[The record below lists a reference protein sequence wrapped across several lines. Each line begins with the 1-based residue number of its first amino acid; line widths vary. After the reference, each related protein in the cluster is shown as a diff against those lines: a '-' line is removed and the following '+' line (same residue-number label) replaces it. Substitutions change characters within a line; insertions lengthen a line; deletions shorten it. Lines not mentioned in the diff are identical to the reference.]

1 MTFHYCEFGNNPLDR
16 LLALEVFVGVAE
28 RGSFAAA
35 ARALRISP
43 SAATRAIAELEARHG
58 TPLLHRSTRAVALTG
73 AGSAFLPVAQRVL
86 ADLAEGERALAG
98 VAAEPQGQLLVT
110 APVLFGRLHVL
121 PVATELIDRHP
132 ALSIELMLVDRNI
145 RIVEEGVDVAV
156 RIGKLADSALRA
168 LRIGQVRQTIV
179 ASPAY
184 LARFGVPQSATDL
197 DGHRLIG
204 SSGPRAP
211 NEWRLGERQ
220 SFRVAPRLRVN
231 SVASA
236 VAAAEAGTGI
246 ANLLSYQVAEAIAA
260 GRLIELLAPDT
271 PEWLPVSLLF
281 DGSRGRSA
289 ALQAFVAAMRTGV
302 AGWLGQTGQ

>member
-1 MTFHYCEFGNNPLDR
+1 MT
-16 LLALEVFVGVAE
+16 
-28 RGSFAAA
+28 
-35 ARALRISP
+35 
-43 SAATRAIAELEARHG
+43 
-58 TPLLHRSTRAVALTG
+58 LTD
-73 AGSAFLPVAQRVL
+73 AGGQFLPVAKRAL

-121 PVATELIDRHP
+121 PVASELIDRHP

-156 RIGKLADSALRA
+156 RIGALADSALQA
-168 LRIGQVRQTIV
+168 VRIGRVRQMIV

-184 LARFGVPQSATDL
+184 LARFGVPQSVEDL
-197 DGHRLIG
+197 GIHRLIG
-204 SSGPRAP
+204 SSGPRAAG
-211 NEWRLGERQ
+211 EWRLGARH
-220 SFRVAPRLRVN
+220 SVRIAPRLRVN

-246 ANLLSYQVAEAIAA
+246 ANLLSYQVAAA
-260 GRLIELLAPDT
+260 VTSGRLIELLAPAE

-281 DGSRGRSA
+281 DATRGRSA
-289 ALQAFVAAMRTGV
+289 ALQAFIGAMREAATRSLGGV
-302 AGWLGQTGQ
+302 SG